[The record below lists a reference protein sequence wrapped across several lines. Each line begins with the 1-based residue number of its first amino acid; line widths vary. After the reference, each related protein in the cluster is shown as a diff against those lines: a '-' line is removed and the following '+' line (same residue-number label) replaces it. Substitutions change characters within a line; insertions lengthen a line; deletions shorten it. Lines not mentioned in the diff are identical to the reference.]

1 MASKPYVG
9 NVGSGKSLI
18 TEKLVDVTGRSSA
31 ASTAMTKISE
41 VYELYDGSM
50 LICDTPGSNAMVNK
64 SERNLHI
71 AHAFNFLPVSCVLL
85 VVKADIRQ
93 DTVLETVK
101 DYCARF
107 QSANLPQE
115 LLGVCITHM
124 DQVAWTK
131 GEMLAVLQSHLNIVS
146 AVFLSHDTPKEVLKK
161 ELLFE
166 CSKRTPTAVNV
177 DDTKF
182 QNLFYNSSSQLKEIE
197 CSKKVR
203 NP

>member
-1 MASKPYVG
+1 MSWTI
-9 NVGSGKSLI
+9 SL
-18 TEKLVDVTGRSSA
+18 SA
-31 ASTAMTKISE
+31 
-41 VYELYDGSM
+41 
-50 LICDTPGSNAMVNK
+50 IC
-64 SERNLHI
+64 RI

-161 ELLFE
+161 EILSE
-166 CSKRTPTAVNV
+166 CSKRAPTAVNV
-177 DDTKF
+177 NNTMW
-182 QNLFYNSSSQLKEIE
+182 QNLFHISSSKLKEIE
-197 CSKKVR
+197 RVR
-203 NP
+203 ESCRLSLKIKNTLL